1 MMEKVSAVIDRESS
15 SLAAIHDFRRARQQA
30 NLNNIIGHLIG
41 RPSGLFSFDE
51 VKHKLKGSISG
62 GRRLEDVPLDAIVG
76 SVGRYTDFN
85 RQFLPRNDRDELR
98 WTRVKTAIESPAGV
112 PLSPYDS
119 PDDLILK
126 AEYAEFLDRTKL
138 DEQHPHAD
146 LRVTSPG
153 RYAGIEEEIAAHRAT
168 LAAEQGHDV
177 SFEAAAAS
185 WYDTIYLPVI
195 DSIRRQGILRD
206 FPERTETDLYVWLAQ

>member
-51 VKHKLKGSISG
+51 VKGSISG

-85 RQFLPRNDRDELR
+85 RQFLPRNDSDELR
-98 WTRVKTAIESPAGV
+98 WTRVKTAIESPAGVPPIELYRIGDAYFVLDGNHRVSVLRRMGATHAQAYVTEVQTRV

-146 LRVTSPG
+146 LR
-153 RYAGIEEEIAAHRAT
+153 
-168 LAAEQGHDV
+168 
-177 SFEAAAAS
+177 
-185 WYDTIYLPVI
+185 
-195 DSIRRQGILRD
+195 
-206 FPERTETDLYVWLAQ
+206 